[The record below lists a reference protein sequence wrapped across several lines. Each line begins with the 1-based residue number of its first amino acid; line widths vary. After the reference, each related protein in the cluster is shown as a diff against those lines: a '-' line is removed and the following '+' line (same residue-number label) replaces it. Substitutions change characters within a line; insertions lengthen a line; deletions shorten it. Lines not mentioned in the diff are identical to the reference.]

1 MLAAWHPLTKA
12 FLFLWF
18 IRPVLLSL
26 SGSIDIILIVL
37 QLESDHL
44 KVNSLMKVGIDPRKF
59 QAHEKIWTY
68 CMRKN
73 QNFFFFGYT
82 KIRIMLY
89 KLHQVLGMQNMWS
102 LWKFQLSI
110 FFFFFRLWGINF
122 ISSEWRGNILYSKQN
137 QTKLLLFSK
146 HHLNPFLNEFAIYIS
161 PLAYMKIFK
170 VSLFKCDHTYFYQV
184 YLHVK
189 EK

>member
-37 QLESDHL
+37 QLESDLL

-59 QAHEKIWTY
+59 RAHEKIWTY

-73 QNFFFFGYT
+73 QNFFFFWIHKNQNYAIQIASSSRHAKHVIIVKISAINFFFLFLFVGY
-82 KIRIMLY
+82 KFYFIRMKRKY
-89 KLHQVLGMQNMWS
+89 
-102 LWKFQLSI
+102 SI
-110 FFFFFRLWGINF
+110 F
-122 ISSEWRGNILYSKQN
+122 
-137 QTKLLLFSK
+137 QTKPNQALVVFKTSFK
-146 HHLNPFLNEFAIYIS
+146 PFPEWVCYSHFTAGLYENF
-161 PLAYMKIFK
+161 
-170 VSLFKCDHTYFYQV
+170 
-184 YLHVK
+184 
-189 EK
+189 

>member
-37 QLESDHL
+37 QLESDLL
-44 KVNSLMKVGIDPRKF
+44 KVNSLMKMGIDPRKF
-59 QAHEKIWTY
+59 RAHEKIWTY

-73 QNFFFFGYT
+73 QKFFFFWIHKNQNYAIQIASSSRHAKHVIIVKISAINFFFLFC
-82 KIRIMLY
+82 
-89 KLHQVLGMQNMWS
+89 
-102 LWKFQLSI
+102 
-110 FFFFFRLWGINF
+110 LWGINF

-146 HHLNPFLNEFAIYIS
+146 HHLNPFLNEFAIHIS

-170 VSLFKCDHTYFYQV
+170 VSLFKCDHTYFY
-184 YLHVK
+184 
-189 EK
+189 